1 MLQSRNLADSSDPDV
16 AENRMELARELRDLL
31 RRLDLIRAIGRC
43 QPRQFT
49 GEIEH
54 DRFTS
59 WPAGWRLL
67 GYHGGLTGDA
77 QRARHPLGTQPRDG
91 DEINTRHTNEKYLP
105 GASLPEKLVATNDI
119 AEAVRDADV
128 VVMGIPSQNFRKV
141 LEEVKK
147 HIRAWVPV
155 ISLTKGLELDTGMR
169 MTEIISEV
177 LPGHPVGVLTGPN
190 LAREIMAGQ
199 AAASVIAMEDEII
212 VRELQKVFQS
222 GLFRVYTNTDVIGC
236 ELGGVLKNI
245 IAIAVG
251 MGDGQGAGDNT
262 RSALIT
268 RGLAEV
274 TRLGVAMGGRP
285 ETFAGLAGMGDMI
298 ATCTSPQSRNRH
310 VGVELGKGRDM
321 QDIIDEMVMVAEGA
335 KSAPAVMAL
344 AEKYAVEMPIASDV
358 FRVVSGDSNASRAF
372 RGLLR
377 VTAGAESEPG

>member
-1 MLQSRNLADSSDPDV
+1 MAELNVAVLGGGSWGTTVAALVTRNTPVTLWARNPATV
-16 AENRMELARELRDLL
+16 A
-31 RRLDLIRAIGRC
+31 
-43 QPRQFT
+43 
-49 GEIEH
+49 
-54 DRFTS
+54 
-59 WPAGWRLL
+59 
-67 GYHGGLTGDA
+67 
-77 QRARHPLGTQPRDG
+77 
-91 DEINTRHTNEKYLP
+91 EINTHHTNEVYLP
-105 GASLPEKLVATNDI
+105 GATLPEKLVASNDLG
-119 AEAVRDADV
+119 AVVRGADV
-128 VVMGIPSQNFRKV
+128 VVMGIPSQNFRQV
-141 LEEVKK
+141 LLEVKDN
-147 HIRAWVPV
+147 IRAWVPV
-155 ISLTKGLELDTGMR
+155 ISLTKGLELDTQMR
-169 MTEIISEV
+169 MTQIINEV

-199 AAASVIAMEDEII
+199 AAAGVIAMQDPII
-212 VRELQKVFQS
+212 VQELQTVFKS

-262 RSALIT
+262 RAGLIT

-310 VGVELGKGRDM
+310 VGIQLGMGRNM
-321 QDIIDEMVMVAEGA
+321 QEIINEMVMVAEGA

-344 AEKYAVEMPIASDV
+344 ADQYGVEMPIARDV
-358 FRVVSGDSNASRAF
+358 YRVLSGDATASRAF

-377 VTAGAESEPG
+377 VEAGAESEPG

>member
-1 MLQSRNLADSSDPDV
+1 MSELKVGLLGGGSWGTTVASLVSRNAPVKIWARNADTV
-16 AENRMELARELRDLL
+16 
-31 RRLDLIRAIGRC
+31 
-43 QPRQFT
+43 
-49 GEIEH
+49 
-54 DRFTS
+54 
-59 WPAGWRLL
+59 
-67 GYHGGLTGDA
+67 
-77 QRARHPLGTQPRDG
+77 
-91 DEINTRHTNEKYLP
+91 DEINTHHSNEKYLP
-105 GASLPEKLVATNDI
+105 GATLPAALRATHDI
-119 AEAVRDADV
+119 AEAVSGADV
-128 VVMGIPSQNFRKV
+128 VIMGIPSQNFRTV
-141 LEEVKK
+141 LEEVKR

-155 ISLTKGLELDTGMR
+155 ISLTKGLELDTRMR
-169 MTEIISEV
+169 MTEIINEV

-212 VRELQKVFQS
+212 VQELQKVFRS

-262 RSALIT
+262 RAALIT

-274 TRLGVAMGGRP
+274 TRLGVAMGGNA

-310 VGVELGKGRDM
+310 VGIELGKGRSM
-321 QDIIDEMVMVAEGA
+321 QEIIDEMVMVAEGA

-344 AEKYAVEMPIASDV
+344 AEQYGVEMPIASDV
-358 FRVVSGDSNASRAF
+358 YRVLQGDCNAKNAY

-377 VTAGAESEPG
+377 VIPGAESEPG

>member
-1 MLQSRNLADSSDPDV
+1 MTKLKIA
-16 AENRMELARELRDLL
+16 
-31 RRLDLIRAIGRC
+31 
-43 QPRQFT
+43 
-49 GEIEH
+49 
-54 DRFTS
+54 
-59 WPAGWRLL
+59 LL
-67 GYHGGLTGDA
+67 GGGSWGTTVAALVTRNA
-77 QRARHPLGTQPRDG
+77 PVTLWARNPATVE
-91 DEINTRHTNEKYLP
+91 EINTRHTNEVYLP
-105 GASLPEKLVATNDI
+105 GATLPDKLVATNDI
-119 AEAVRDADV
+119 AEAVSDADV
-128 VVMGIPSQNFRKV
+128 IVMAIPSQNFRSV
-141 LEEVKK
+141 LEEVGK

-155 ISLTKGLELDTGMR
+155 ISLTKGLELSTSMR
-169 MTEIISEV
+169 MTEIVNEV
-177 LPGHPVGVLTGPN
+177 MPGHPVGVLTGPN

-199 AAASVIAMEDEII
+199 AAASVIAMADDII
-212 VRELQKVFQS
+212 VRELQAVFKS
-222 GLFRVYTNTDVIGC
+222 GLFRVYTNNDVIGC

-268 RGLAEV
+268 RGLAEI

-321 QDIIDEMVMVAEGA
+321 KDIVAEMVMVAEGA

-344 AEKYAVEMPIASDV
+344 AEKYGVEMPIASDV
-358 FRVVSGDSNASRAF
+358 YRVLSGDATASRAF

-377 VTAGAESEPG
+377 VSAGAECEPG

>member
-1 MLQSRNLADSSDPDV
+1 MQNLKV
-16 AENRMELARELRDLL
+16 
-31 RRLDLIRAIGRC
+31 G
-43 QPRQFT
+43 
-49 GEIEH
+49 
-54 DRFTS
+54 
-59 WPAGWRLL
+59 LL
-67 GYHGGLTGDA
+67 GGGSWGTTVASLMT
-77 QRARHPLGTQPRDG
+77 RNVPVTIWARNPETVR
-91 DEINTRHTNEKYLP
+91 EINEQHSNETYLP
-105 GASLPEKLVATNDI
+105 GVKLPEKLVATNDI
-119 AEAVRDADV
+119 GECVSGADV
-128 VVMGIPSQNFRKV
+128 VVMGIPSQNFRAV

-155 ISLTKGLELDTGMR
+155 ISLTKGLELDTRMR
-169 MTEIISEV
+169 MTEIINQV

-190 LAREIMAGQ
+190 LAREIMAGR

-212 VRELQKVFQS
+212 VRELQNVFNS
-222 GLFRVYTNTDVIGC
+222 GLFRVYTNTDVMGC

-274 TRLGVAMGGRP
+274 TRLGVAMGGRA

-310 VGVELGKGRDM
+310 VGVELGKGRNM
-321 QDIIDEMVMVAEGA
+321 KDIIDEMVMVAEGA

-344 AEKYAVEMPIASDV
+344 AKQYDVEMPIADDV
-358 FRVVSGDSNASRAF
+358 YRVLSGDSNPTRAF

-377 VTAGAESEPG
+377 VGAGAESEPG

>member
-1 MLQSRNLADSSDPDV
+1 MKNRKVGRLGGGSWGTTVASLVTRNAPVTLW
-16 AENRMELARELRDLL
+16 ARN
-31 RRLDLIRAIGRC
+31 AA
-43 QPRQFT
+43 T
-49 GEIEH
+49 V
-54 DRFTS
+54 
-59 WPAGWRLL
+59 
-67 GYHGGLTGDA
+67 
-77 QRARHPLGTQPRDG
+77 
-91 DEINTRHTNEKYLP
+91 DEINTRHSNETYLP
-105 GASLPEKLVATNDI
+105 GAKLPEALVASNDI
-119 AEAVRDADV
+119 AETVADADV
-128 VVMGIPSQNFRKV
+128 VVMGVPSQSFRSV

-155 ISLTKGLELDTGMR
+155 ISLTKGLELDTRMR
-169 MTEIISEV
+169 MTQIINEV

-190 LAREIMAGQ
+190 LAREIMSGQ

-212 VRELQKVFQS
+212 VKELQDVFKS

-262 RSALIT
+262 RAALIT

-310 VGVELGKGRDM
+310 VGIELGKGRNM
-321 QDIIDEMVMVAEGA
+321 PEIIYEMFMVAEGA

-344 AEKYAVEMPIASDV
+344 ADQHGVEMPIARDV
-358 FRVVSGDSNASRAF
+358 FRVVSGETNARGAY